1 MHIHEGAWA
10 ENSAQNWGK
19 DQQSSSLSWL
29 KSWRSTASFH
39 PPHGWGPWFPHN
51 SKIYYYVCP
60 LRRNQDSVSS
70 LNYCF
75 LTVFPLFLHSLAS
88 LKITDY
94 WDLFKGKIM
103 ARFRSQNGFGKKK
116 KKKGFFHV
124 KKAMPV
130 SLSPRTSPPT
140 HQLIGFQMPFSPA
153 FSVQS
158 VEPCVPSP
166 IHLWCSKM
174 IARSLNYYYLEE
186 EAKERKVSHSMT
198 KMLSTSQ

>member
-10 ENSAQNWGK
+10 EENSAQNWGK

-75 LTVFPLFLHSLAS
+75 LTVFPSCIPLLPWRSL
-88 LKITDY
+88 ITETCSRARS
-94 WDLFKGKIM
+94 WPDLDHRM
-103 ARFRSQNGFGKKK
+103 ALAKKK
-116 KKKGFFHV
+116 KKRFLSCQESHAWFSFSKN
-124 KKAMPV
+124 
-130 SLSPRTSPPT
+130 LSPHPSAYR
-140 HQLIGFQMPFSPA
+140 FSDA
-153 FSVQS
+153 F
-158 VEPCVPSP
+158 
-166 IHLWCSKM
+166 
-174 IARSLNYYYLEE
+174 
-186 EAKERKVSHSMT
+186 
-198 KMLSTSQ
+198 